1 MYRQM
6 IQGLIESCSN
16 AARAGVTDYEI
27 RNRVL
32 REQIE
37 RLLDGLD
44 AQSFLDWIREDREYS
59 YYYFDVQQSGAC
71 AKPREAAALILEAIA
86 VDNIQ
91 EAAR

>member
-1 MYRQM
+1 M
-6 IQGLIESCSN
+6 IQGLIAGCMD

-32 REQIE
+32 RDQIE
-37 RLLDGLD
+37 QLVNGLD
-44 AQSFLDWIREDREYS
+44 AQSFLDWIKEDREYS

-71 AKPREAAALILEAIA
+71 AKAREAAALILEAIA

-91 EAAR
+91 

>member
-6 IQGLIESCSN
+6 IQGLIAGCMD

-32 REQIE
+32 RDQIE
-37 RLLDGLD
+37 QLVNGLD
-44 AQSFLDWIREDREYS
+44 AQSFLDWIKEDREYS

-71 AKPREAAALILEAIA
+71 AKAREAAALILEAIA
-86 VDNIQ
+86 LDNIQ
-91 EAAR
+91 

>member
-6 IQGLIESCSN
+6 IQGLIAGCMD

-32 REQIE
+32 PHQIE
-37 RLLDGLD
+37 QLVNGLD
-44 AQSFLDWIREDREYS
+44 AQSFLDWIKEDREYS

-71 AKPREAAALILEAIA
+71 AKAREAAALILEAIA

-91 EAAR
+91 